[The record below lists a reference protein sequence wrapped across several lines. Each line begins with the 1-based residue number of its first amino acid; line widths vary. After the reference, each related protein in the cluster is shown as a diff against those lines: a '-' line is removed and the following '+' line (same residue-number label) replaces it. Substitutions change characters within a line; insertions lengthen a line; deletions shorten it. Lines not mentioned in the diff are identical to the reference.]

1 MQRLDDPRNNSDK
14 PPIDTPTDLDD
25 DQFSELKSSLSWDE
39 LGVPKPLCDRLIQ
52 LGFKSPSKIQEMVI
66 PASFKS
72 SVFAQSKN
80 GSGKTLSFLIPAILH
95 ANPEIADLTPTGVLC
110 PQVLILADTRALITQ
125 IEKLATKL
133 CTCSPGL
140 KVGFSFSGV
149 SEEEGKEDGHIFIST
164 VKRISNLVNK
174 KKLEFHNLQLVILD
188 EADQVMQSDNQEKFI
203 PKFFLK
209 LLPLQLKTILTSAT
223 VTPMTS
229 MLVEKTDQYKSF
241 KKIIVKK
248 EELTLKNVQQFFIRC
263 EDSDLTSILDL
274 ILDKLKSNNILIFT
288 NSRKLMQ
295 ETMHH
300 LAHNGHRAVTVCSNV
315 MEDRAQ
321 EARINQN
328 AMDMFMQGMY
338 RILITTNLLS
348 RGIDMRKVSL
358 VINLELPI
366 SFAAV
371 QEGSGA
377 AKPNGADMETYLH
390 RVGRTGRF
398 GDQGIALNII
408 TNEMQMNMLNQ
419 IINHYDIDMKEI
431 RAGDLH
437 GLNDKL
443 EEINQF
449 NKEKREK
456 LEEDI

>member
-1 MQRLDDPRNNSDK
+1 MQKDEDSHQDYDK
-14 PPIDTPTDLDD
+14 PPVDKPTDLDD
-25 DQFSELKSSLSWDE
+25 EQFSDLKSTYSWE
-39 LGVPKPLCDRLIQ
+39 EIGVPKPLTDRLIQ
-52 LGFKSPSKIQEMVI
+52 LGFKSPSRIQEMVI
-66 PASFKS
+66 PASFNS

-95 ANPEIADLTPTGVLC
+95 SNPGIKDLTPDGVLT
-110 PQVLILADTRALITQ
+110 PQVIILADTRALITQ

-133 CTCSPGL
+133 STCSPGL

-149 SEEEGKEDGHIFIST
+149 TEEEGKEFGHVFITT
-164 VKRISNLVNK
+164 VKRLSNLVNK
-174 KKLEFHNLQLVILD
+174 KKLEFTNLKLIILD
-188 EADQVMQSDNQEKFI
+188 EADQVMQSDNKEKFI
-203 PKFFLK
+203 PKLFVK
-209 LLPLQLKTILTSAT
+209 ILPLELKTILTSAT
-223 VTPMTS
+223 VTPMTQ
-229 MLVEKTDQYKSF
+229 MLVEKTDQYKQF
-241 KKIIVKK
+241 TKIEVRK

-263 EDSDLTSILDL
+263 KDADLTGILDL
-274 ILDKLKSNNILIFT
+274 VLDRLKANNILIFT

-295 ETMHH
+295 EVMHH
-300 LAHNGHRAVTVCSNV
+300 LAHNGHRAVTVSSNV

-321 EARINQN
+321 EARINQS
-328 AMDMFMQGMY
+328 AMDMFMQGIY

-366 SFAAV
+366 SFSSV
-371 QEGSGA
+371 QEGDGP
-377 AKPNGADMETYLH
+377 AKPQGADYETYLH

-398 GDQGIALNII
+398 GDQGIALNIV
-408 TNEMQMNMLNQ
+408 TNELQLSMLKQ
-419 IINHYDIDMKEI
+419 IISHYKIDMKEI
-431 RAGDLH
+431 ASDDLNS
-437 GLNDKL
+437 LNQKL